1 MRRNGGGCEKRLLIT
16 IYRVFFAKGRVSFCC
31 VKLLRNDNLGGTM
44 MKVFVSG
51 CFDLMH
57 SGHVFFFERA
67 AAYGDLYVAI
77 GSDKTIRE
85 LKNGNPCV
93 VKTNG
98 CIWFPP
104 FVLCTGLLSVPVR
117 GCLIFCRSWTSF
129 VLMFSWLTK
138 TERQKKNAGCAK
150 SGTSAMWC
158 CRGSRK
164 KNCRAVQQLIC
175 ESWRKQNKAE
185 SGRPSGFCPSV

>member
-1 MRRNGGGCEKRLLIT
+1 MT
-16 IYRVFFAKGRVSFCC
+16 
-31 VKLLRNDNLGGTM
+31 
-44 MKVFVSG
+44 KVFVSG

-93 VKTNG
+93 MKMSV

-117 GCLIFCRSWTSF
+117 GCWIF
-129 VLMFSWLTK
+129 
-138 TERQKKNAGCAK
+138 AGAGHC
-150 SGTSAMWC
+150 
-158 CRGSRK
+158 
-164 KNCRAVQQLIC
+164 
-175 ESWRKQNKAE
+175 
-185 SGRPSGFCPSV
+185 PSGCFRG